1 MRRNTIFKTIIKTKN
16 TTTGG
21 ISKEFLKYVEDLE
34 ELVERIRSLDG
45 KHILY
50 AHSVTGALGGG
61 SQSMVV
67 DSAMIDRAVTPVMH
81 IVPPAFRNYIMSGG
95 MLPEKKR
102 AMIANFQRE
111 RALHDQKQKEPKG
124 SLITTRKQFDA
135 IFFNQDIDIYTDSKM
150 GGFLNRSTQNSLK
163 K

>member
-1 MRRNTIFKTIIKTKN
+1 MRRNTIFRTTIQTKN

-21 ISKEFLKYVEDLE
+21 ISKEFLKYVEELE
-34 ELVERIRSLDG
+34 QMVERIRSLDG

-50 AHSVTGALGGG
+50 AHSVTGSLGGG

-81 IVPPAFRNYIMSGG
+81 IVPPAFRNYIMAGG

-111 RALHDQKQKEPKG
+111 KVLHDQKQKEPRG
-124 SLITTRKQFDA
+124 PVITSRKQFEA
-135 IFFNQDIDIYTDSKM
+135 IYFNQDLDIYTDSKM
-150 GGFLNRSTQNSLK
+150 GKFLNRSTQQALK
-163 K
+163 

>member
-1 MRRNTIFKTIIKTKN
+1 MRRNTIFRTSIQTRN

-21 ISKEFLKYVEDLE
+21 ISKEFLKYVEKLE
-34 ELVERIRSLDG
+34 ELVKRIQSLDG

-67 DSAMIDRAVTPVMH
+67 DSAMIDRAVTPALH
-81 IVPPAFRNYIMSGG
+81 IVPPAFRDYIMAGG
-95 MLPEKKR
+95 MLPEKKK

-111 RALHDQKQKEPKG
+111 RALHDQKQRQPRG
-124 SLITTRKQFDA
+124 PVITSRKQFEA
-135 IFFNQDIDIYTDSKM
+135 IYFNQDLDIYTDSKM
-150 GGFLNRSTQNSLK
+150 GRYLNKSTQRALK
-163 K
+163 R